1 MRLGARLNL
10 AFFSSD
16 CAAVFLQKSMQK
28 EDAPSG
34 ESDELPSFWD
44 MLKQSNLLRK
54 GDPQIIV
61 TGKPPYRLH
70 YPLHGFTSIHETKK
84 PPEVKRAS
92 VPAVLDVKLIAARA
106 KAEVTT
112 PSGPTEAKPKPPP
125 SVPAPVRAPAPAP
138 APSAPA
144 TSNRGTVVKLP
155 PKKATQEPARVDS
168 FLKKIPNLS
177 FMLSPTLSLP
187 AQS

>member
-1 MRLGARLNL
+1 MR
-10 AFFSSD
+10 
-16 CAAVFLQKSMQK
+16 K

-70 YPLHGFTSIHETKK
+70 YPLHGFTGIHETKK
-84 PPEVKRAS
+84 PPEVRRAS
-92 VPAVLDVKLIAARA
+92 VPAVLDVKLHAVRA
-106 KAEVTT
+106 EPETT
-112 PSGPTEAKPKPPP
+112 APRRPTEAKPKPPP
-125 SVPAPVRAPAPAP
+125 SAPAPVQAPAPTPAPVPTPAPAP
-138 APSAPA
+138 ATA
-144 TSNRGTVVKLP
+144 NGGTVAKIP
-155 PKKATQEPARVDS
+155 PKKPTQDPARVDS
-168 FLKKIPNLS
+168 FIKKIPNLS
-177 FMLSPTLSLP
+177 FMLSPTLSPP